1 MISRYLQLSAS
12 SFLLVGLIACSNP
25 SAQNNSQQPPAAEI
39 PPDPRPIEMPEN
51 RDLAQLF
58 SHIWRIPDEP
68 SQPQSGSIYIFLPN
82 GTLIEA
88 SCVTTYRIGTWTIDK
103 ETPNVLQVVED
114 GELAYTATIVEL
126 TNTTLRLQQNVV
138 RINEIKDI
146 TLTAIEEEF
155 VCPDLP
161 K

>member
-1 MISRYLQLSAS
+1 
-12 SFLLVGLIACSNP
+12 
-25 SAQNNSQQPPAAEI
+25 
-39 PPDPRPIEMPEN
+39 
-51 RDLAQLF
+51 
-58 SHIWRIPDEP
+58 
-68 SQPQSGSIYIFLPN
+68 LPN